1 MMRSFKNLKSDL
13 GNGSHIV
20 TGASPDVTE
29 KGFPD
34 AATQANPDG
43 SSPANTD
50 EAGQPEKSYDSR
62 GTINWENML
71 EPDDSVEEEIT
82 ATVETINLNLDK
94 VHGIPGN
101 AKHGEP
107 ESPREEIR
115 KNQWNSG
122 WKSFNTTISFTQG
135 IGHLKHAVE
144 AIESPEI
151 QAHLK
156 ATGILFRG
164 VQHELSMV
172 NARVGGLN
180 DKVNT
185 SIAGMLTK
193 TQAVTILSNQNDL
206 KQSQDLLSA
215 KMEAMESKLDFLISC
230 LLADDA
236 KKGEKVLGTK
246 CGPELQSF
254 SEDKEGG
261 GAGGSGKGK
270 AVVTTETAKTVQLA
284 GTVAGSSSKEAG
296 GSSGQQRQQQILM
309 DPTMMIDP
317 DTISKVFT
325 QEIEIGGMTE
335 RVFYR
340 DPRLQLADEEL
351 AKKLNQELNP
361 DYNLEESIT
370 ELKRVE
376 RKSIR
381 RIPRGRGRR
390 GRGRTQSVPTRPIE
404 KGITIREPVE
414 QSRDSLTSNPAEN
427 VDRKGKGVLI
437 EESKQSKKDSCLIQI
452 HETVQSTST
461 EQEEKKNEVIELIE
475 IPEESILQITANPD
489 SSSIPDEGTAT
500 IPDGSNPDGSTTENP
515 DAQNTKELITKRADK
530 GGTIRQAVDK
540 AFSMYVENI
549 KKYKGRWKRSVP
561 VERNPDRRRHT
572 PSSPMKENKE
582 IFDPNNL
589 LKFIPESGIVQDLK
603 EQAKYKYSW
612 AEMADR
618 ILTVQEGKQKFG
630 LGHPDFQR
638 NSRVTQLKDSAPL
651 VRRID
656 ESLSQEHLDRLMSV
670 SLIVDQMDGNEDK
683 VKMIY
688 FLEDGLNYKI
698 NENELM
704 QKNWK
709 ELEHVLFLFREENA
723 VCSMWKK
730 RMEATVAVQKR
741 CIQVS
746 AEFKPKYLDAYCKEV
761 EMRKGD
767 AKLETFLGRTMLS
780 FNPLSIKGYSID
792 IGTGMHRS
800 KLQDLRAAIY
810 QLDAD
815 TDELVRIKEDMEKHL
830 KAAEERLVNEFLE
843 MNPMFRRI
851 QESDWLEE

>member
-1 MMRSFKNLKSDL
+1 MILLKKQL
-13 GNGSHIV
+13 LPV
-20 TGASPDVTE
+20 
-29 KGFPD
+29 
-34 AATQANPDG
+34 
-43 SSPANTD
+43 
-50 EAGQPEKSYDSR
+50 
-62 GTINWENML
+62 EN
-71 EPDDSVEEEIT
+71 VK
-82 ATVETINLNLDK
+82 LNLDK

-107 ESPREEIR
+107 DSPREERR
-115 KNQWNSG
+115 KSQWRSG
-122 WKSFNTTISFTQG
+122 WNFLTEPISFTEG
-135 IGHLKHAVE
+135 ISHLTHAVE
-144 AIESPEI
+144 AIESPELK
-151 QAHLK
+151 AHLK
-156 ATGILFRG
+156 TTGILFRG
-164 VQHELSMV
+164 VQHELSMI
-172 NARVGGLN
+172 NARVGGVN

-185 SIAGMLTK
+185 SVAGMITK
-193 TQAVTILSNQNDL
+193 TQAATILLNQNDL
-206 KQSQDLLSA
+206 MKSQDLLST

-261 GAGGSGKGK
+261 GTGGSGKGK
-270 AVVTTETAKTVQLA
+270 AVVTTETAKTVHLA
-284 GTVAGSSSKEAG
+284 GTVAGSSSKEVG
-296 GSSGQQRQQQILM
+296 GSSGQQRQQQTLM
-309 DPTMMIDP
+309 DPTLMIDP

-325 QEIEIGGMTE
+325 QEIEIGGITE

-340 DPRLQLADEEL
+340 DPRLQHADEEL

-376 RKSIR
+376 RKHVQ

-414 QSRDSLTSNPAEN
+414 QSRDSLTTNPVES

-437 EESKQSKKDSCLIQI
+437 EEPKKSKKDSCLTQS

-461 EQEEKKNEVIELIE
+461 EQEEKKCEVIELVE
-475 IPEESILQITANPD
+475 IPEESILQSTENPD

-500 IPDGSNPDGSTTENP
+500 NPDGSNPDGSTTENP
-515 DAQNTKELITKRADK
+515 DAQGTKELTTKRADE
-530 GGTIRQAVDK
+530 GGTIRQAVYEALSLYID
-540 AFSMYVENI
+540 NI
-549 KKYKGRWKRSVP
+549 KKYKGRWRRSVP
-561 VERNPDRRRHT
+561 VERNPDRRRHS
-572 PSSPMKENKE
+572 PSSPMKESKQ

-589 LKFIPESGIVQDLK
+589 LKFIPESGTVQDLQ
-603 EQAKYKYSW
+603 EHAKYKYSW

-638 NSRVTQLKDSAPL
+638 NSRLAQLKDSAPL

-656 ESLSQEHLDRLMSV
+656 EALSQEHLDRLMSV

-688 FLEDGLNYKI
+688 FLEDGLNYKL

-704 QKNWK
+704 LKNWK
-709 ELEHVLFLFREENA
+709 ELEHVLFMFKEKDA
-723 VCSMWKK
+723 VCSRWKK
-730 RMEATVAVQKR
+730 RIEATAAEQKK

-746 AEFKPKYLDAYCKEV
+746 TEYKPKYLDAYCKEI

-767 AKLETFLGRTMLS
+767 AKLETFLGKTMLS
-780 FNPLSIKGYSID
+780 FNPLSIRGCAID

-800 KLQDLRAAIY
+800 KLKDLRAAIY

-815 TDELVRIKEDMEKHL
+815 TDELVKIKEDMEKHL
-830 KAAEERLVNEFLE
+830 EAAEERLVNEFLN

>member
-1 MMRSFKNLKSDL
+1 
-13 GNGSHIV
+13 
-20 TGASPDVTE
+20 
-29 KGFPD
+29 
-34 AATQANPDG
+34 
-43 SSPANTD
+43 
-50 EAGQPEKSYDSR
+50 
-62 GTINWENML
+62 ML
-71 EPDDSVEEEIT
+71 EPDDSVEEEVT
-82 ATVETINLNLDK
+82 ATVETVNLNLNK

-115 KNQWNSG
+115 KYQWNSG
-122 WKSFNTTISFTQG
+122 WKSFNTTISFAQG

-164 VQHELSMV
+164 VQDELSLI
-172 NARVGGLN
+172 NARVGGVN

-193 TQAVTILSNQNDL
+193 TQGATILQNQKDL
-206 KQSQDLLSA
+206 KESQDLLSA
-215 KMEAMESKLDFLISC
+215 KMEAMESKLEFLISC
-230 LLADDA
+230 LLTDDA

-254 SEDKEGG
+254 SKDKEGG
-261 GAGGSGKGK
+261 GTGGSGKGK

-284 GTVAGSSSKEAG
+284 GTAAGSSSQEAG

-309 DPTMMIDP
+309 EPTLMIDP

-340 DPRLQLADEEL
+340 DPRLQQADEEL

-361 DYNLEESIT
+361 EYNLEESIT

-376 RKSIR
+376 RKSMQ
-381 RIPRGRGRR
+381 RIPGRRGRR
-390 GRGRTQSVPTRPIE
+390 GRGRTQSVPTRLIE

-414 QSRDSLTSNPAEN
+414 QSRDSLTSNPTES

-437 EESKQSKKDSCLIQI
+437 EEPKQSKKDSCLTQI
-452 HETVQSTST
+452 HETVESTST
-461 EQEEKKNEVIELIE
+461 EQEEKKSEVIELVE
-475 IPEESILQITANPD
+475 IPEESILRITANPD

-500 IPDGSNPDGSTTENP
+500 NPDGSNPDGSTTESP
-515 DAQNTKELITKRADK
+515 DAQGTKETITKRADE

-540 AFSMYVENI
+540 AFSLYVKNI
-549 KKYKGRWKRSVP
+549 KKYEGRWKRAVP

-589 LKFIPESGIVQDLK
+589 LKFIPESGMVQDLK

-618 ILTVQEGKQKFG
+618 ILTVQEGKLKFG
-630 LGHPDFQR
+630 LGHPDFQK
-638 NSRVTQLKDSAPL
+638 NSRVTQLKDCAPL
-651 VRRID
+651 VRRLD

-746 AEFKPKYLDAYCKEV
+746 AKYKPKYLDAYCKEV

-792 IGTGMHRS
+792 IGTGIHRN

-810 QLDAD
+810 QLNAD

-830 KAAEERLVNEFLE
+830 EAAEERLVNEFLN